1 MQLYSISTIGVVGFI
16 AYIHTIC
23 EKSEETGIYNLG
35 LWYFPRFSSDV
46 QRKNKSPWRENSIYA
61 QAVLMQQ
68 ALSHIKYRPPKREV
82 L

>member
-1 MQLYSISTIGVVGFI
+1 MQLYSISPIGVVGFL
-16 AYIHTIC
+16 AYIYIIC

-35 LWYFPRFSSDV
+35 LWYFPHFSFDV

-68 ALSHIKYRPPKREV
+68 VLSHIEYRTPKREV